1 MLLLLRL
8 PLHLGLLELRTV
20 RVGLD
25 LPLPVLVFLEL
36 ALLVETS
43 EEVLGFERVLCL
55 GLLELPVLLLQLGC
69 RFLLAYLLF
78 L

>member
-8 PLHLGLLELRTV
+8 PLHRGLLELRTV

-25 LPLPVLVFLEL
+25 LPLPVLVFLVL

-43 EEVLGFERVLCL
+43 EEVLGVKRILRL
-55 GLLELPVLLLQLGC
+55 GLL
-69 RFLLAYLLF
+69 
-78 L
+78 

>member
-8 PLHLGLLELRTV
+8 PLHRGLLELGAV

-25 LPLPVLVFLEL
+25 LPLPVLVLLEL

-43 EEVLGFERVLCL
+43 EEVLGVKRILRL
-55 GLLELPVLLLQLGC
+55 GLL
-69 RFLLAYLLF
+69 
-78 L
+78 